1 MVVTII
7 QQSVVLFAW
16 PRLVRIAE
24 TVTYMLAGRMRHR
37 DNHGHSGLLGPGS
50 VQWMTAGR
58 GIVHSEM
65 PEQEDGL
72 MWGFQLWVNLPA
84 KDKMTAPRYQEFDP
98 AAVPMVEL
106 ASGARIR
113 VVAGRVAGAEGPVRG
128 IATEPALV
136 DIALLAGG
144 AFSLDLPRAH
154 HAFVYPFEG
163 DASIGDPAVKVP
175 RGTFAVLGQGE
186 RVVLEAGAAPARML
200 LAAAKPLNEPVAR
213 YGPFVMNAAGNPP
226 GGRRLSGG
234 AVLRTLG
241 GRRLGGVRRRGAQ
254 TVGIGIDARIT
265 GDTVR
270 PRLGEAVDHRQG
282 AVAIL
287 DRYRRRWRVG
297 WYGRGVVRRPA
308 ALWCGEFGA
317 ILPRIASRQ
326 RKREGEEDESRGHA
340 VVELQ
345 WRPIH

>member
-1 MVVTII
+1 MLDQATGTRQVAKLSQGQPTSDGAGV
-7 QQSVVLFAW
+7 
-16 PRLVRIAE
+16 RLNRVIGNRTLSELDPFLLLDEFRSEDGADYIGGFPDHPHRGFE

-136 DIALLAGG
+136 DIALPAGG

-175 RGTFAVLGQGE
+175 RGTLAVLGQGE
-186 RVVLEAGAAPARML
+186 RVVLGAGTAPARML

-213 YGPFVMNAAGNPP
+213 YGPFVMNAQEE
-226 GGRRLSGG
+226 L
-234 AVLRTLG
+234 L
-241 GRRLGGVRRRGAQ
+241 Q
-254 TVGIGIDARIT
+254 
-265 GDTVR
+265 
-270 PRLGEAVDHRQG
+270 
-282 AVAIL
+282 AVA
-287 DRYRRRWRVG
+287 DYQA
-297 WYGRGVVRRPA
+297 GR
-308 ALWCGEFGA
+308 F
-317 ILPRIASRQ
+317 
-326 RKREGEEDESRGHA
+326 
-340 VVELQ
+340 
-345 WRPIH
+345 